1 MYYVKQTVNT
11 TAVIVQ
17 YLFSA
22 QNLKYPVFITSLIS
36 QDIQALLH
44 AWFYKISRLYYKL
57 DFTRYPG
64 FITSLIS
71 QDIQAL
77 LQAWFYKISM
87 QALLQAWFY
96 KISSLYYKLDFTKY
110 PGFITSLISQ
120 DIQPLLQ
127 AWFYK
132 VSSLRKWLFLFQQ
145 GFPGPLGYVG
155 DRGPSGP
162 AVSGENKFCSL
173 ISWIIR
179 NSPLVN
185 ILYLAVW
192 LYSNK

>member
-1 MYYVKQTVNT
+1 MLDFTR
-11 TAVIVQ
+11 
-17 YLFSA
+17 
-22 QNLKYPVFITSLIS
+22 YPGFITSLIL
-36 QDIQALLH
+36 QDIQALLQ
-44 AWFYKISRLYYKL
+44 AWFYKISRLYYKF

-71 QDIQAL
+71 QDI
-77 LQAWFYKISM
+77 

-120 DIQPLLQ
+120 DIQALLQ